1 MARSSLSE
9 NPRTRM
15 RTKSIRTNFQ
25 CLEGC
30 RQTKLGNSDVRKWI
44 NGVGSW
50 FYQQNKYIWSCW
62 ILSKWNTQVYDIL
75 EIYCWAV
82 KKLLLSPSIDDTDS
96 GIICSVSSPKVSVT
110 FKLFLLLSL
119 LLLLARFLGGGKCRF
134 PHGALLFLFIRLS
147 SKLRVNEARSKLSVR
162 AVTATK
168 VVWKR
173 CECVTVCAFCFPV
186 FFLCFLCSRVK
197 LCFCLLLVNVVS
209 WLSCECAKRNDYEFY
224 FLSVFHQLYAMF
236 ICFVFLLLP
245 SNNNNKEFYIW
256 KSQSLTKTTH
266 VDSTTHNN
274 GHLYMRYTHA
284 NKQRYEIGRSAQKEE
299 VEMCGY
305 FISKQCRKNQ

>member
-1 MARSSLSE
+1 
-9 NPRTRM
+9 M

-119 LLLLARFLGGGKCRF
+119 LLLLARFLGVENAAFHTAHCCSCSSDSVRNCESMKPGANF
-134 PHGALLFLFIRLS
+134 QFALLPRQKLSGRDVSVWLCVPFVFLFFFVFFVFSCKVMFLFIV
-147 SKLRVNEARSKLSVR
+147 SK
-162 AVTATK
+162 
-168 VVWKR
+168 
-173 CECVTVCAFCFPV
+173 
-186 FFLCFLCSRVK
+186 
-197 LCFCLLLVNVVS
+197 
-209 WLSCECAKRNDYEFY
+209 
-224 FLSVFHQLYAMF
+224 
-236 ICFVFLLLP
+236 
-245 SNNNNKEFYIW
+245 
-256 KSQSLTKTTH
+256 
-266 VDSTTHNN
+266 
-274 GHLYMRYTHA
+274 
-284 NKQRYEIGRSAQKEE
+284 
-299 VEMCGY
+299 
-305 FISKQCRKNQ
+305 CR